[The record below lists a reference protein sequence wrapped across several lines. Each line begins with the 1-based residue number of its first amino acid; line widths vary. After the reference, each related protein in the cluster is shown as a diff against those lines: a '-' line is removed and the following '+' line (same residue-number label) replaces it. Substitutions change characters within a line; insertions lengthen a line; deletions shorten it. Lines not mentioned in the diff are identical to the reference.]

1 MTMQVSKTLAVLAL
15 GCLTNLAAGAAPV
28 EGKDYVAV
36 NPAQVTSD
44 PSKIVVTEFFSYQC
58 PHCFS
63 FAHAFDRWSKTLPA
77 DVKVER
83 VAVSIGHES
92 WVPAA
97 QAFWALTAMDK
108 VAAVDDAFFSAIHR
122 DRVRL
127 TDEVGIADWIGKQG
141 INRADFTKYYRSFS
155 VQVKTR
161 YADEMSRRHRIP
173 GVPTLVVDGKYLI
186 SIADDGQF
194 DDQLKI
200 ADALIADARKGRSK
214 N

>member
-1 MTMQVSKTLAVLAL
+1 MRVRGALAVMAL
-15 GCLTNLAAGAAPV
+15 GCLASLAAWTAPV
-28 EGKDYVAV
+28 EGKDYTPV
-36 NPAQVTSD
+36 NPPQATSD

-63 FAHAFDRWSKTLPA
+63 FAHAFENWAKTLPA

-97 QAFWALTAMDK
+97 QAFYALTAMDK
-108 VAAVDDAFFSAIHR
+108 VAAVDDALFGAIHQQR
-122 DRVRL
+122 ERL
-127 TDEVGIADWIGKQG
+127 VDEVSIADWVGRQG
-141 INRADFTKYYRSFS
+141 LNRADFTKYYRSFS

-161 YADEMSRRHRIP
+161 HADEMSRRHRIP
-173 GVPTLVVDGKYLI
+173 GVPTLVIDGRYLI

-200 ADALIADARKGRSK
+200 ASALIDDVRRGRAT